1 MAKQIYSDELY
12 RDAIV
17 AVVGDI
23 VYSNASCDSKIGRIR
38 KLTEYVVRRLTKYN
52 PNSDLELGD
61 PRTISALKNVGVTE
75 QFFWDAYKVIRNNGN
90 DANHSKVVK
99 LPDEA
104 DLERI
109 KKASLTMYAY
119 LFFDYFKK
127 YPFGSNQ
134 QVMRSFSLL
143 PPFMRLT
150 VLRYLLYADAENIF
164 VIDKLRLALVKTLG
178 ADEAQ
183 HLIESDKEF
192 LTAHQMP
199 YSSDDMKMKILQYGM
214 ENISTVMQEMQE
226 SIYDYLVREI
236 PKVRILGDIKLPYT
250 TFETAKKYYLENGI
264 IDGDTPEIQEFNSLM
279 AYRYTGFHI
288 EDNAQ

>member
-12 RDAIV
+12 HDAIV

-104 DLERI
+104 DLDRV
-109 KKASLTMYAY
+109 KKASLTVYAY

-127 YPFGSNQ
+127 YPFGSNPE
-134 QVMRSFSLL
+134 VMSSFSFL

-150 VLRYLLYADAENIF
+150 VLQHLLHEGMGNIF

-178 ADEAQ
+178 VEDAQ
-183 HLIESDKEF
+183 VVIENDKEF
-192 LTAHQMP
+192 LTAQQMP
-199 YSSDDMKMKILQYGM
+199 YSSEDMTMKILQYGI
-214 ENISTVMQEMQE
+214 ENIATVMQEMQE
-226 SIYDYLVREI
+226 SMYDYFIREI
-236 PKVRILGDIKLPYT
+236 PKVRILGEIKLPYT
-250 TFETAKKYYLENGI
+250 TFETAKKYYLEKGI